1 MSGSTLRWEHRPTE
15 LPRPRRTR
23 MYAAHKNKIVKT
35 EAVLTYKARKHLS
48 GAEVNRIVMLE
59 ILAFIFVL
67 GLLIF
72 VHELGHFMLAKAS
85 GIRVETFSLGFPPK
99 MIGFRKGDTEYCISW
114 IPLGGYVKMA
124 GEKPEESEVRGE
136 PWEFMS
142 KPVWKRMLVILAGPA
157 MNYILTI
164 VILFGIYFF
173 KGEPVIDET
182 RALIGQV
189 LKDNPAESAGLKP
202 KDVIIGVDDSTVTS
216 FQSMYDIVTK
226 RPGESAK
233 LTWLRGADTITAIVQ
248 IRSDTT
254 MNDKGDIVV
263 LGKIGVGQDVTYK
276 PMGFFPSLNQ
286 GFIMT
291 NIYAGTIFKFLKDV
305 VTGSVSTKLIGGPL
319 FIAQAVGEAAKT
331 GFVEVLLLA
340 AILSVNLGVV
350 NMIPI
355 PVLDG
360 GQALFLI
367 IEKIKGR
374 PLSMRARSIAQ
385 QIGFVFLILLIIF
398 VTKNDIWR
406 INIFGW

>member
-1 MSGSTLRWEHRPTE
+1 
-15 LPRPRRTR
+15 
-23 MYAAHKNKIVKT
+23 
-35 EAVLTYKARKHLS
+35 
-48 GAEVNRIVMLE
+48 MLE

-99 MIGFRKGDTEYCISW
+99 LISFRRGETEYCLSW

-124 GEKPEESEVRGE
+124 GEKPEESDVRGE
-136 PWEFMS
+136 PWEYMS

-157 MNYILTI
+157 MNYFLTI

-173 KGEPVIDET
+173 KGEPVVDNT
-182 RALIGQV
+182 KAQIGQV
-189 LKDNPAESAGLKP
+189 LKGTPAEGAGLKP
-202 KDVIIGVDDSTVTS
+202 GDVLIGVDDSSITS
-216 FQSMYDIVTK
+216 FGHMYGIITK

-233 LTWLRGADTITAIVQ
+233 LSWLRGADTMSAIVQ

-254 MNDKGDIVV
+254 MNEKGEIVV

-276 PMGFFPSLNQ
+276 PMGFFTSLNQ
-286 GFIMT
+286 GFVMT
-291 NIYAGTIFKFLKDV
+291 NYYAGTIFKFLKDL

>member
-1 MSGSTLRWEHRPTE
+1 M
-15 LPRPRRTR
+15 
-23 MYAAHKNKIVKT
+23 I
-35 EAVLTYKARKHLS
+35 
-48 GAEVNRIVMLE
+48 EVI
-59 ILAFIFVL
+59 AFIFVL
-67 GLLIF
+67 GLLVF
-72 VHELGHFMLAKAS
+72 AHELGHFMLAKAS

-99 MIGFRKGDTEYCISW
+99 LISFRKGETEYCLSW

-142 KPVWKRMLVILAGPA
+142 KPVWKRMAVILAGPA
-157 MNYILTI
+157 MNYVLAV
-164 VILFGIYFF
+164 VILFGIYYY
-173 KGEPVIDET
+173 KGEPVADDT
-182 RALIGQV
+182 NAQIGQV
-189 LKDNPAESAGLKP
+189 LKDMPAVNAGLKP
-202 KDVIIGVDDSTVTS
+202 GDVLIGIDDSSVTS
-216 FQSMYDIVTK
+216 FENMYGIITK
-226 RPGESAK
+226 RPGETAK
-233 LTWLRGADTITAIVQ
+233 LSWLRGADTMSAIVQ

-254 MNDKGDIVV
+254 MNEKGDIVV

-276 PMGFFPSLNQ
+276 PMSFLASLNQ

-291 NIYAGTIFKFLKDV
+291 NYYAGTIFKFLKDL
-305 VTGSVSTKLIGGPL
+305 VTGSASTKMMGGPL

-331 GFVEVLLLA
+331 GFLEVLLLA

-374 PLSMRARSIAQ
+374 PLSMKARSIAQ
-385 QIGFVFLILLIIF
+385 QVGFVFLILLIIF

>member
-1 MSGSTLRWEHRPTE
+1 MVE
-15 LPRPRRTR
+15 
-23 MYAAHKNKIVKT
+23 
-35 EAVLTYKARKHLS
+35 VLS
-48 GAEVNRIVMLE
+48 
-59 ILAFIFVL
+59 FIFVL

-72 VHELGHFMLAKAS
+72 AHELGHFIVAKMS

-99 MIGFRKGDTEYCISW
+99 LIGFRKGDTEYCISW

-142 KPVWKRMLVILAGPA
+142 KPVWKRMAVIIAGPA

-164 VILFGIYFF
+164 VILFGIFFF
-173 KGEPVIDET
+173 KGEPVFDDT
-182 RALIGQV
+182 KAQIGQV
-189 LKDNPAESAGLKP
+189 LKDTPAEAAGIQAN
-202 KDVIIGVDDSTVTS
+202 DVLIGVDDSTITS
-216 FQSMYDIVTK
+216 FQHMYGIITK
-226 RPGESAK
+226 RPGETAK
-233 LTWLRGADTITAIVQ
+233 ISWLRGADTMSAVVQ

-254 MNDKGDIVV
+254 MNEKGEIVV
-263 LGKIGVGQDVTYK
+263 LGKIGVAQDVSYRTL
-276 PMGFFPSLNQ
+276 GFFDSWGR

-291 NIYAGTIFKFLKDV
+291 NYYAGTIFKFLKDV

-331 GFVEVLLLA
+331 GFLEVLLLA

-350 NMIPI
+350 NLMPI

-367 IEKIKGR
+367 IEKIKGS
-374 PLSMRARSIAQ
+374 PLSLRARSIAQ
-385 QIGFVFLILLIIF
+385 QVGFVFLILLIIF

>member
-1 MSGSTLRWEHRPTE
+1 
-15 LPRPRRTR
+15 
-23 MYAAHKNKIVKT
+23 
-35 EAVLTYKARKHLS
+35 
-48 GAEVNRIVMLE
+48 MLE

-136 PWEFMS
+136 PWEYMS

-157 MNYILTI
+157 MNYVLTI
-164 VILFGIYFF
+164 VILFGIYFV

-182 RALIGQV
+182 KAMIGQV
-189 LKDNPAESAGLKP
+189 LKGNPAESAGLKP
-202 KDVIIGVDDSTVTS
+202 KDVIIGVDDSTITT

-233 LTWLRGADTITAIVQ
+233 LTWLRGRDTMSAIVQ

-254 MNDKGDIVV
+254 MNEKGDVVV

-276 PMGFFPSLNQ
+276 PMGLSPSLNQ

-291 NIYAGTIFKFLKDV
+291 NYYAGTIFKFLKDL
-305 VTGSVSTKLIGGPL
+305 VTGSVSSKLMGGPL

-331 GFVEVLLLA
+331 GFLEVLLLA
-340 AILSVNLGVV
+340 AILSVNLGII

-374 PLSMRARSIAQ
+374 PLSIKARSIAQ

>member
-1 MSGSTLRWEHRPTE
+1 
-15 LPRPRRTR
+15 
-23 MYAAHKNKIVKT
+23 
-35 EAVLTYKARKHLS
+35 
-48 GAEVNRIVMLE
+48 MLE
-59 ILAFIFVL
+59 TLAFIFVL

-72 VHELGHFMLAKAS
+72 VHELGHFMVAKAS

-142 KPVWKRMLVILAGPA
+142 KPVWKRMAVILAGPA
-157 MNYILTI
+157 MNYFLTI
-164 VILFGIYFF
+164 FILFGIYFF
-173 KGEPVIDET
+173 KGEPVIDEN

-189 LKDNPAESAGLKP
+189 LKDNPAESAGLQP

-216 FQSMYDIVTK
+216 FHSMYEIITK

-233 LTWLRGADTITAIVQ
+233 LTWLRGVDTITAIIQ

-254 MNDKGDIVV
+254 MNEKGEVVV

-276 PMGFFPSLNQ
+276 PMGFFTSLGQ
-286 GFIMT
+286 GFVMT
-291 NIYAGTIFKFLKDV
+291 NLYAAMIFKFIKDL

-374 PLSMRARSIAQ
+374 PLSMKARSIAQ
-385 QIGFVFLILLIIF
+385 QVGFVFLILLIIF

>member
-1 MSGSTLRWEHRPTE
+1 M
-15 LPRPRRTR
+15 
-23 MYAAHKNKIVKT
+23 IV
-35 EAVLTYKARKHLS
+35 
-48 GAEVNRIVMLE
+48 E

-72 VHELGHFMLAKAS
+72 VHELGHFLLAKAS

-157 MNYILTI
+157 MNYVLTI
-164 VILFGIYFF
+164 VILFGVYFF
-173 KGEPVIDET
+173 KGEPVADET
-182 RALIGQV
+182 RARIGQV
-189 LKDNPAESAGLKP
+189 LKDTPAESAGLKP
-202 KDVIIGVDDSTVTS
+202 GDVLIAVDDSTITS
-216 FQSMYDIVTK
+216 FWQMYGIITK
-226 RPGESAK
+226 RPGETAR
-233 LTWLRGADTITAIVQ
+233 LGWLRGTDTMTAVVQ

-254 MNDKGDIVV
+254 MNEKGDLVV
-263 LGKIGVGQDVTYK
+263 LGKIGVGQDVTYQ
-276 PMGFFPSLNQ
+276 PMGFLPSLS
-286 GFIMT
+286 GAFITT
-291 NIYAGTIFKFLKDV
+291 NNYAGMIFKFLKDL

-319 FIAQAVGEAAKT
+319 FIAQVVGEAAKT
-331 GFVEVLLLA
+331 GFMEVLLLA

-350 NMIPI
+350 NLIPI

-367 IEKIKGR
+367 IEKIKGS

-385 QIGFVFLILLIIF
+385 QVGFVFLILLIIF

>member
-1 MSGSTLRWEHRPTE
+1 
-15 LPRPRRTR
+15 

-189 LKDNPAESAGLKP
+189 LKDNPAKSAGLLP